1 MQYEGGRMSAS
12 GWAGGRAT
20 DKQPKGMVEPH
31 LTKKGA
37 QSASFL
43 VEHVLRPARPMSRQ
57 ETFLLYLKHAK
68 VD

>member
-1 MQYEGGRMSAS
+1 MSAS

-20 DKQPKGMVEPH
+20 DKQPSHSVKGMAEPH

-43 VEHVLRPARPMSRQ
+43 VEHVLRPARPYVTAGNIPVVLEARQ
-57 ETFLLYLKHAK
+57 G
-68 VD
+68 